1 MCVTALN
8 SSWINELKNKSAIIV
23 HHDASLEVGGNGA
36 KNDFFMIVR
45 GYWSRKVD
53 SLLAL
58 NNKSKRQFIK
68 VKFLI
73 RFIGADMMARS
84 HHNSGI
90 ECASPG
96 THHIWS
102 VLRQY

>member
-45 GYWSRKVD
+45 GY
-53 SLLAL
+53 
-58 NNKSKRQFIK
+58 
-68 VKFLI
+68 
-73 RFIGADMMARS
+73 
-84 HHNSGI
+84 
-90 ECASPG
+90 
-96 THHIWS
+96 
-102 VLRQY
+102 